1 MKIIFRSCIL
11 VPCSLCLVSC
21 AMYLVFLL
29 SSCTSIDL
37 YEKHVTIPAHSWKS
51 SFKPVFN
58 FTIQDTVSGYQ
69 IFIIMRH
76 DEKYNFSNL
85 YINIYNKQPGADR
98 ADSARVDL
106 TLASN
111 EKGWLAS
118 GMDDIY
124 EHRIPLNRREEPIY
138 FRKQGNYE
146 FCLEQIMR
154 EDPLQHVYN
163 VGLRI
168 EKIN

>member
-1 MKIIFRSCIL
+1 L
-11 VPCSLCLVSC
+11 L
-21 AMYLVFLL
+21 FLL
-29 SSCTSIDL
+29 FSCTSIDL
-37 YEKHVTIPAHSWKS
+37 YEKHVTIPGHSWKS
-51 SFKPVFN
+51 SYKPVFN
-58 FTIQDTVSGYQ
+58 FTIRDTLSGYQ
-69 IFIIMRH
+69 IFVIIRH
-76 DEKYNFSNL
+76 DEKYNFNNL
-85 YINIYNKQPGADR
+85 YVNIYNKQPGADGT
-98 ADSARVDL
+98 DSARVDL
-106 TLASN
+106 PLASN

-124 EHRIPLNRREEPIY
+124 EHRIPLNRREEPVY

-146 FCLEQIMR
+146 FSIEQIMR